1 MDTGRRDRLIP
12 SAPRILLRMSIP
24 RLLAVALA
32 GSLALT
38 ACGGDD
44 GDDGGGGGGDEANV
58 AVGPADEGIDGVVTI
73 RVPDNT
79 HTESVVDYG
88 LQPPA
93 GGAHNQVWLNCG
105 FYDAPSP
112 DENIVHSLEH
122 GAVWLAY
129 SPDLD
134 AAQIDVIHELA
145 RANAKVVATPY
156 PDLPEGAAVVAT
168 AWARQLTL
176 DTVSDDRLG
185 GFVVQYQDGSQAPEA
200 GVTCADSSL
209 GTPIP

>member
-1 MDTGRRDRLIP
+1 
-12 SAPRILLRMSIP
+12 MSIS
-24 RLLAVALA
+24 RLLALGLA
-32 GSLALT
+32 TALALT

-44 GDDGGGGGGDEANV
+44 GDTGDGGGGGDEANV
-58 AVGPADEGIDGVVTI
+58 VVGPADEGVDGVMTI
-73 RVPDNT
+73 RVPDNA
-79 HTESVVDYG
+79 HTESVVEYG

-93 GGAHNQVWLNCG
+93 GGAHSPVWLNCG
-105 FYDAPSP
+105 FYDEPSP
-112 DENIVHSLEH
+112 DENIVHALEH

-134 AAQIDVIHELA
+134 EDQVDVIHELA

-156 PDLPEGAAVVAT
+156 PDLPDGAAVVAT

-176 DTVSDDRLG
+176 DTVEDERLTE
-185 GFVVQYQDGSQAPEA
+185 FVVQYQDGSQSPEA
-200 GVTCADSSL
+200 EVTCSGSPL

>member
-1 MDTGRRDRLIP
+1 MDPGRRDRLIDA
-12 SAPRILLRMSIP
+12 APRILQRMSIP
-24 RLLAVALA
+24 RLLAAALA
-32 GSLALT
+32 AALAVT

-44 GDDGGGGGGDEANV
+44 GGGGGGGGDEANV
-58 AVGPADEGIDGVVTI
+58 VVGGADEGIDGVVTI
-73 RVPDNT
+73 RVADNT

-93 GGAHNQVWLNCG
+93 GGAHSPVWLNCG

-134 AAQIDVIHELA
+134 AAQVEVIHELS
-145 RANAKVVATPY
+145 RSSGKVVATPY
-156 PDLPEGAAVVAT
+156 PDLPAGAEVVAT

-176 DTVSDDRLG
+176 ETVEDERLAE
-185 GFVVQYQDGSQAPEA
+185 FVVQYQDGSQAPEA
-200 GVTCADSSL
+200 GVTCGGSSL